1 VSQVDELQACLAD
14 LASGNETRAEAAL
27 ARLPSLG
34 PAILPGLRELLS
46 SDDPDTRWW
55 VARALAEV
63 DHPETPAL
71 LVQALNDPDPG
82 VRQCAALAL
91 RHRPSPQAVLD
102 LVAMLSE
109 EDRLLALLV
118 ADALV
123 AVGKEAVPALLEVMQ
138 NGSRASRLEAARALA
153 LIGEPSAIPALFE
166 ALDDRSALV
175 TYWAE
180 EGLSRM
186 GVGMT
191 FFKP

>member
-1 VSQVDELQACLAD
+1 MDDQQSCLAD
-14 LASGNETRAEAAL
+14 LGSGNEARAEAAL
-27 ARLPSLG
+27 TRLPSFG
-34 PAILPGLRELLS
+34 PGILPGLRDLLAS
-46 SDDPDTRWW
+46 GDSDVRWW
-55 VARALAEV
+55 AARALAEV
-63 DHPETPAL
+63 PHPETPTL
-71 LVQALNDPDPG
+71 LVGALHDPDPG

-91 RHRPSPQAVLD
+91 RHQPSHQAVPD
-102 LVAMLSE
+102 LVAMLSA

-118 ADALV
+118 GDALV

-138 NGSRASRLEAARALA
+138 SGSRAARLEAARALA
-153 LIGEPSAIPALFE
+153 LIGEPSSIPALFE

>member
-1 VSQVDELQACLAD
+1 VDEQQALLAD
-14 LASGNETRAEAAL
+14 LASGDEARAEAAI
-27 ARLPSLG
+27 AKLPSFG
-34 PAILPGLRELLS
+34 SGILAGLRELLS
-46 SDDPDTRWW
+46 SDEPDARWW
-55 VARALAEV
+55 AARALAEV
-63 DHPETPAL
+63 PHPETPAL
-71 LVQALNDPDPG
+71 LVQALHDPDPG

-91 RHRPSPQAVLD
+91 RHQTSPQTVPD
-102 LVAMLSE
+102 LVAMLSSQ
-109 EDRLLALLV
+109 DRLLALLV

-138 NGSRASRLEAARALA
+138 NGSHSARLEAARALA
-153 LIGEPSAIPALFE
+153 LIGEPSSIPALFE

-180 EGLSRM
+180 EGLNRM

>member
-1 VSQVDELQACLAD
+1 VDERQALLAD
-14 LASGNETRAEAAL
+14 LASGDEARAEAAVKK
-27 ARLPSLG
+27 LPSLG
-34 PAILPGLRELLS
+34 PGVLTGLRELLS
-46 SDDPDTRWW
+46 SNDSEARWW
-55 VARALAEV
+55 AARALAEL
-63 DHPETPAL
+63 DLPETPAL
-71 LVQALNDPDPG
+71 LVQALHDPDPG

-91 RHRPSPQAVLD
+91 RHQTSPQAVPD
-102 LVAMLSE
+102 LIAMLSS

-123 AVGKEAVPALLEVMQ
+123 AVGKDAVAALLEIMQ
-138 NGSRASRLEAARALA
+138 NGSSAARLEAARALA
-153 LIGEPSAIPALFE
+153 LIGEPSSIPALFE

-186 GVGMT
+186 GVGMA